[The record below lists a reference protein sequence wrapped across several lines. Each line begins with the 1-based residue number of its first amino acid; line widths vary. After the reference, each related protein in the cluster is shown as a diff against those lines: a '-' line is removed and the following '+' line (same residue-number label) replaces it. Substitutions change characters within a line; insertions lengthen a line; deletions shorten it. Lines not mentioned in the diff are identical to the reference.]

1 MNMKLSVREKIGFG
15 AGDSAVAIVL
25 MSTILFLSFFYTDI
39 YGLKPTDM
47 GIMFVVVKIFDAV
60 IDPIIGIAT
69 DHTKSKWGK
78 YRPYLLYSAIPF
90 GVSIWMLFTTPDF
103 DYSLKLAYA
112 YGTYVLMTFFFTLI
126 SIPYVSL
133 IGVISDDPKERLSAN
148 SYRFVMTKIVMF
160 AIGYIVPMGANY
172 FGKSSPQLGYQIT
185 MGAMAILATLLCIY
199 CFATVKERVHHPKS
213 ELSLMEQMKCLF
225 KNEQWMVLAITI
237 AVMMAGGV
245 IRGSVGFYYAL
256 YYLSDSDYSYVSM
269 FFVVGVVSSVLSMLS
284 CSWFT
289 RSYDKI
295 KVFRYTQFLAF
306 AFAILMYFVVKPG
319 DMVLGIIFYFIIT
332 YFAEMQLPIY
342 WSSIAESVDYG
353 EAKSGKRVS
362 GLSFGFILF
371 FQKLGI
377 AVAGGFVGFALAHYG
392 YKPNAAQSA
401 ETLVGLSLMMTVFPA
416 ITNLMVAVIMKKY
429 IINDEYYE
437 EIKTSLKNKQLLQAN

>member
-1 MNMKLSVREKIGFG
+1 MKLSIREKIGFG

-39 YGLKPTDM
+39 FGLKPTDM
-47 GIMFVVVKIFDAV
+47 GVMFIIVKVFDAV
-60 IDPIIGIAT
+60 IDPLIGIAT
-69 DHTKSKWGK
+69 DHTKTRWGK
-78 YRPYLLYSAIPF
+78 YRPYLLFSAVPF
-90 GVSIWMLFTTPDF
+90 GVSIWLLFTTPSF

-112 YGTYVLMTFFFTLI
+112 YVTYVVMTFFFTLI

-148 SYRFVMTKIVMF
+148 SYRFVMTKLVMF
-160 AIGYIVPMGANY
+160 AIGYIVPLGANY
-172 FGKSSPQLGYQIT
+172 FGKSSPQVGYQVT
-185 MGAMAILATLLCIY
+185 MGAMAILATLLCLY
-199 CFATVKERVHHPKS
+199 CFVTVKERVHHPKS
-213 ELSLMEQMKCLF
+213 DLSLREQMKCLL
-225 KNEQWMVLAITI
+225 KNEQWVILALTI

-256 YYLSDSDYSYVSM
+256 YYLSDSDYSYVSI
-269 FFVVGVVSSVLSMLS
+269 FFVVGVVASVLSMLS

-295 KVFRYTQFLAF
+295 KVFRYSQYLAF
-306 AFAILMYFVVKPG
+306 AFGILMYFVVQPG
-319 DMVLGIIFYFIIT
+319 DMILGIIFYFIIT
-332 YFAEMQLPIY
+332 YFSEMQLPIY

-353 EAKSGKRVS
+353 EHKLGKRVS

-371 FQKLGI
+371 CQKMGI

-392 YKPNAAQSA
+392 YKPGVKQSID
-401 ETLVGLSLMMTVFPA
+401 TLVGLSLMMTIFPA
-416 ITNLMVAVIMKKY
+416 ITNLIVGLIMKKY

-437 EIKTSLKNKQLLQAN
+437 EIKIGLKNKSLMKVNA